1 MKFESLIAE
10 FGARYGMEDLGPD
23 ENGAVG
29 FEADGCP
36 VTLQQLPE
44 TETVLAAVEVCGA
57 PEAGEAAVNRL
68 VMTANQ
74 ALYALDGMALV
85 RSSESGGYRLLNR
98 FDVAAMDFIGFDRQ
112 MGRFLDLAEKWREL
126 IEKFVPIAAEAEA
139 KGVDA
144 AATMPDLPFADN
156 AMRV

>member
-10 FGARYGMEDLGPD
+10 FGARYGMDDLRPD
-23 ENGAVG
+23 ENGGVG
-29 FEADGCP
+29 FEADGRP

-44 TETVLAAVEVCGA
+44 TETVLAAVEVCEA
-57 PEAGEAAVNRL
+57 LEAGEAAVNRL

-85 RSSESGGYRLLNR
+85 RRSEGGGYRLLCR
-98 FDVAAMDFIGFDRQ
+98 FDVAAMDFIGFDKQ

-126 IEKFVPIAAEAEA
+126 IGKFAPVAAEAEA

-144 AATMPDLPFADN
+144 VAAAPDLPFADN
-156 AMRV
+156 MMRV